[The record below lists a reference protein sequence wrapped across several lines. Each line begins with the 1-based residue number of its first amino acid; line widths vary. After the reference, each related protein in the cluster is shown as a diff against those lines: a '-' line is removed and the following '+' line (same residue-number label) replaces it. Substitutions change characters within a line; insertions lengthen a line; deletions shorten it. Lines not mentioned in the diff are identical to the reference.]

1 MVAPVFNNS
10 EPLTVDEIERLPRWA
25 AVALAARCAM
35 RIAPIAGLSGKFQFW
50 RTEASSNVQAMDF
63 VPFLVAFSSVS
74 GTDQSLHLV
83 KSLVARAGEKAE
95 SAGSM
100 AEAAAVAACSR
111 AAAASIAASGK
122 GAAVTRAA
130 TAAAVRATD
139 VRAAT
144 AAREGLAHIPGID
157 RRVAA
162 AAARAVQAAT
172 KSDCQL
178 ISRIIG
184 DNQNENWCTPLDFY
198 EMPLWP
204 HGNLP
209 EGWNQLLSLWEE
221 ALTHLNHQGIYER
234 HVTMIQGGPIA
245 WDDMEN
251 RLQEWVDSL
260 TRHDVED
267 APAPESASRRI
278 YDQDE
283 EDAEESPSAT
293 GTQQGAASGG
303 NAPER
308 QAGRQQSSGK
318 SGAAQGSKTGEA
330 AEKSRATGTALPLTD
345 RVAGT
350 DVLGRESLIS
360 AIGAMLAS
368 PRQSSPFT
376 LGIFGNW
383 GSGKSSVIQQ
393 IRSRLSMAPYEGQ
406 FDFATFNPWENRHAT
421 SIQAEMVKAM
431 VRGLTQGLDR
441 RRRLKLMWEFIR
453 REPRQMVYKTL
464 IGLCFYLAASLM
476 LGIIALALNN
486 PVIHAA
492 YGITFL
498 AGLAGFIWSFWRQI
512 QPAVEQTLPFPVS
525 LRVDLP
531 EKDDPQTTSS
541 SEWKSQLATLC
552 ELRLRSDSPNRPR
565 RLIFAIDDIDR
576 CPSEVILETFDSI
589 QLLADLPGVVTIVA
603 TDERVALQAIADQYA
618 DVEDSERSAAVIA
631 REYLGKLFQATIA
644 LSNPSR
650 ATIRKFVERWLFP
663 DLSDAAV
670 GVAASES
677 SGTPRVVAPAPGQ
690 APAALTAGTESSTL
704 FNKVVEDPSLP
715 LDAQNITIEQVL
727 QIDMKDTNRDKAM
740 FIDLADLFEFTNPR
754 QLIRLRNAYRLAKAF
769 NRIRRYDSEL
779 REFGLSKIMTLLFW
793 EEFLRTQPQQ
803 MRQFAGI
810 AIYTNDA
817 IDRASLSAPLVD
829 GINRIR
835 DVFDL
840 SVAEEE
846 DGRRQQFKELN
857 DFVNQ
862 FLLPYV
868 LDADPQIHASDRSDR
883 AEEDDEDASPE
894 AVQRTVRLMS
904 RG

>member
-50 RTEASSNVQAMDF
+50 RSEAVPNARALDL

-74 GTDQSLHLV
+74 GSDQSLHLV

-95 SAGSM
+95 AAGAM

-144 AAREGLAHIPGID
+144 AAREGLAHLPSID

-162 AAARAVQAAT
+162 AAARAVQSAT

-178 ISRIIG
+178 LSKLIG
-184 DNQNENWCTPLDFY
+184 DNPDDNWVTPLDFF

-209 EGWNQLLSLWEE
+209 EGWNQLLSMWEE
-221 ALTHLNHQGIYER
+221 SLGAINHSDIYER

-245 WDDMEN
+245 WDDMES

-260 TRHDVED
+260 TRNDISQPKQETESDSSKKSLYED
-267 APAPESASRRI
+267 DPESESETSKSSSSSTAS
-278 YDQDE
+278 
-283 EDAEESPSAT
+283 SKAT
-293 GTQQGAASGG
+293 GSASGTRG
-303 NAPER
+303 SDPKSMQSEPESEKAPL
-308 QAGRQQSSGK
+308 S
-318 SGAAQGSKTGEA
+318 
-330 AEKSRATGTALPLTD
+330 GTALPLAD

-383 GSGKSSVIQQ
+383 GTGKSSVIQQ
-393 IRSRLSMAPYEGQ
+393 LKQRLSMAPYEGQ
-406 FDFATFNPWENRHAT
+406 FDFASFNPWENRHAA
-421 SIQAEMVKAM
+421 SIQAEMVKSL
-431 VRGLTQGLDR
+431 VRGLTESLDR
-441 RRRLKLMWEFIR
+441 PKRLKLMWDFIR
-453 REPRQMVYKTL
+453 KEPRQMIYKNL
-464 IGLCFYLAASLM
+464 IGLSFFMAASLL
-476 LGIIALALNN
+476 LGIVALALNN
-486 PVIHAA
+486 TYVHAA

-498 AGLAGFIWSFWRQI
+498 AGLGGFAWRFWKHL
-512 QPAVEQTLPFPVS
+512 QPAFEQTLPFPVS

-531 EKDDPQTTSS
+531 EKDEPHTVSS
-541 SEWKSQLATLC
+541 SEWKNQVDALC
-552 ELRLRSDSPNRPR
+552 RLRLKSENPNRPR
-565 RLIFAIDDIDR
+565 RLVFAIDDLDR
-576 CPSEVILETFDSI
+576 CSSEVILETLDSV
-589 QLLADLPGVVTIVA
+589 QLLADLPGVMTIIA

-618 DVEDSERSAAVIA
+618 DVEDSERPASILA
-631 REYLGKLFQATIA
+631 RDYLGKLFQATLA

-650 ATIRKFVERWLFP
+650 ATIRKFVEKWLFP
-663 DLSDAAV
+663 ELGEVVTPPGLPAQSTTPMVVPSQSARPSE
-670 GVAASES
+670 ASS
-677 SGTPRVVAPAPGQ
+677 
-690 APAALTAGTESSTL
+690 LY
-704 FNKVVEDPSLP
+704 NKVVDDPTLP
-715 LDAQNITIEQVL
+715 IDAQNITIEQVL
-727 QIDMKDTNRDKAM
+727 QIDMRDTNRDKAM
-740 FIDLADLFEFTNPR
+740 FIDLADLFEFNNPR
-754 QLIRLRNAYRLAKAF
+754 QLIRMRNSFRLAKAF
-769 NRIRRYDSEL
+769 NRIRRYDNDL
-779 REFGLSKIMTLLFW
+779 KEFGLSKIMTLMFW
-793 EEFLRTQPQQ
+793 EEFLRIQPHQI
-803 MRQFAGI
+803 REFALV
-810 AIYTNDA
+810 AIYSNDA
-817 IDRASLSAPLVD
+817 IDRASLPAPLVD

-840 SVAEEE
+840 AMTD
-846 DGRRQQFKELN
+846 DGDARRSQFKELN
-857 DFVNQ
+857 QFVSQ
-862 FLLPYV
+862 FLLPCV
-868 LDADPQIHASDRSDR
+868 LESEPQLSTRDPFDDR
-883 AEEDDEDASPE
+883 DDEDDDSHPE